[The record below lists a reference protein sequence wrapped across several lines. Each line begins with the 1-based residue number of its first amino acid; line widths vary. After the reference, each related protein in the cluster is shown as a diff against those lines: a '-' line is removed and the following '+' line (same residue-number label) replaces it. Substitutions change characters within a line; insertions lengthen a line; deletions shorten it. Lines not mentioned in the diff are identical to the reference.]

1 MSLKSLF
8 KKVSEPVFR
17 FFDREEIYAAESCK
31 KAAEAGYGYVAARG
45 GAVKVRISP
54 EKAQAAIESCDNR
67 LAVLYKR
74 NPDMAPKP

>member
-8 KKVSEPVFR
+8 TNAVHAVTR
-17 FFDREEIYAAESCK
+17 FIDRQEIQSAESCK
-31 KAAEAGYGYVAARG
+31 KDAEAGYGYIAARG
-45 GAVKVRISP
+45 GAVKVRITP
-54 EKAQAAIESCDNR
+54 EKAEKTIESCNQR

>member
-8 KKVSEPVFR
+8 TKATQSVTRYFER
-17 FFDREEIYAAESCK
+17 QEIRAAESCK
-31 KAAEAGYGYVAARG
+31 EAAEAGYGYVAARG
-45 GAVKVRISP
+45 GAVKVRITP
-54 EKAQAAIESCDNR
+54 EKAEKTIESCNQR